1 MVPGADR
8 REFGGRGRRCW
19 PMLSDGMVHGM
30 QRRVVIGVALLLV
43 CGAVWWGWKTAR
55 DHGAGAIQGSGIIEI
70 TEVDVA
76 FEVPGTIKERYA
88 EEGALL
94 DKGEPIARLD
104 DREYRLQ
111 AERAAAAKTAAEARY
126 RLLLKGPRGQEIDQA
141 LAAVEA
147 RDSELVTQQRE
158 FDRVRD
164 LYETR
169 IVSQAEFE
177 RVKAALAAA
186 QAARDQAHAQL
197 SMRKEGYRTEEVEEG
212 RARLKEAEK
221 GLALAELNLARCQL
235 FAPIAGRVLSK
246 NREVGETVPAG
257 ASIITLGDL
266 TRPWLN
272 LYIGERD
279 LGKVALGMKAFV
291 TVDSF
296 PSQPFP
302 GRVTFIAEKAEF
314 TPKNIQTQDE
324 RVKLV
329 YRVKIELENRDQALK
344 AGMPA
349 DAVVPLDHG
358 T

>member
-1 MVPGADR
+1 
-8 REFGGRGRRCW
+8 
-19 PMLSDGMVHGM
+19 M
-30 QRRVVIGVALLLV
+30 QRRVAGVLLLV
-43 CGAVWWGWKTAR
+43 VLGGTLYWLFSKGFR
-55 DHGAGAIQGSGIIEI
+55 GGLDRAIKGSGIIEI
-70 TEVDVA
+70 TEVDIA

-88 EEGALL
+88 EEGSLL

-111 AERAAAAKTAAEARY
+111 VERLTAAKAAAESRY
-126 RLLLKGPRGQEIDQA
+126 RLLLKGARAQEVDQA

-147 RDSELVTQQRE
+147 AGSELGTQRREFARILALHETQVVSQSE
-158 FDRVRD
+158 FDRARARLD
-164 LYETR
+164 T
-169 IVSQAEFE
+169 
-177 RVKAALAAA
+177 A
-186 QAARDQAHAQL
+186 QAASDRAHAQL
-197 SMRKEGYRTEEVEEG
+197 AMLKEGFRTEEVEEG
-212 RARLKEAEK
+212 RALLRQAEK
-221 GLALAELNLARCQL
+221 VLELGELNLSRCAL

-257 ASIITLGDL
+257 ASIVTLGDL

-279 LGKVALGMKAFV
+279 LGKVALGMKAYV

-296 PSQPFP
+296 PSQPFA
-302 GRVTFIAEKAEF
+302 GKVAFVAEKAEF

-329 YRVKIELENRDQALK
+329 YRIKIELENRDQALK

-349 DAVVPLDHG
+349 DAVLPLNPG
-358 T
+358 TEGN

>member
-1 MVPGADR
+1 
-8 REFGGRGRRCW
+8 
-19 PMLSDGMVHGM
+19 M
-30 QRRVVIGVALLLV
+30 QRRFAIILVIVLL
-43 CGAVWWGWKTAR
+43 A
-55 DHGAGAIQGSGIIEI
+55 GAGIAWWRWTVVRAGTNHAIKGSGIIEI

-76 FEVPGTIKERYA
+76 FEVPGTIVERYA

-111 AERAAAAKTAAEARY
+111 VERASAAKAAAEARY
-126 RLLLKGPRGQEIDQA
+126 QLLLKGARGQEIDEA

-147 RDSELVTQQRE
+147 ADADLQTVQRELQRAKTLRESGIVSQGE
-158 FDRVRD
+158 FDRVSNAF
-164 LYETR
+164 T
-169 IVSQAEFE
+169 
-177 RVKAALAAA
+177 AA
-186 QAARDQAHAQL
+186 QKARDRARAQL
-197 SMRKEGYRTEEVEEG
+197 SMLREGSRTEEVEAG
-212 RARLKEAEK
+212 RALLREAEK
-221 GLALAELNLARCQL
+221 ALELAELNLSRCRL

-246 NREVGETVPAG
+246 NREAGESVGPGVSVVT
-257 ASIITLGDL
+257 IGDL

-279 LGKVALGMKAFV
+279 LGRVSLGMPAQV

-296 PSQPFP
+296 PTQPFP
-302 GRVTFIAEKAEF
+302 GKLSFISEKAEF

-329 YRVKIELENRDQALK
+329 YRVKIELQNRDQALK

-349 DAVVPLDHG
+349 DAVIPLDHG
-358 T
+358 KE